1 MEEHFLRAVKADPL
15 LQVARAAARDVG
27 TKPYLVGGTVR
38 DLLLGRPSAD
48 LDLACENAPSA
59 AGRCADHLRTRP
71 VALGRGRFQTWRV
84 PAGERYIDWAPLHSD
99 GIVADLSRRDLT
111 LNAIAFDMGAGLL
124 VDPTGGLRDL
134 SARLIRMTSPRALAE
149 DPLRLLRAY
158 RLLASLD
165 GFTLDAATEAEVSRR
180 SATLARSAAERI
192 RQEVELLLGTANP
205 ASAVRRMDRAG
216 ILTVVF
222 PELEPLR
229 GLGQN
234 VHHHLDAL
242 EHTLE
247 ALGALDGPPAWLA
260 RFGVP
265 PDGVRALVALRLG
278 ALLHDLGKASTR
290 TVGEDGRV
298 HFYGHPKISAD
309 LARAA
314 MKRLRFSRDLE
325 ESVAT
330 LCLHHLRPLGL
341 VRSGAGRTALR
352 RLVHDL
358 GPLLGPL
365 LALAR
370 ADKTASRGPD
380 YEANLSGLDDLAA
393 KVLEVASTDGQDLAR
408 LPRLVD
414 GLEALEILGLP
425 RPGPELGRALDALM
439 ERQVAG
445 EISSREEAR
454 DFLRRYRQK
463 HPPAER
469 GNDQQK

>member
-1 MEEHFLRAVKADPL
+1 LEKRLARALSGDSL
-15 LQVARAAARDVG
+15 LEIARAAARGVG
-27 TKPYLVGGTVR
+27 AKPYLVGGTVR
-38 DLLLGRPSAD
+38 DLLIGRPTAD
-48 LDLACENAPSA
+48 LDLACENAPAA
-59 AGRCADHLRTRP
+59 AGRCAELLGTRP

-84 PAGERYIDWAPLHSD
+84 PAGERYVDWAPLHSD
-99 GIVADLSRRDLT
+99 GLAADLARRDFT
-111 LNAIAFDMGAGLL
+111 VNAIAFDLDAGLL
-124 VDPTGGLRDL
+124 VDPNGGLGDL
-134 SARLIRMTSPRALAE
+134 SARVIRMTSPRALAE
-149 DPLRLLRAY
+149 DPLRILRAY
-158 RLLASLD
+158 RLLAGLD
-165 GFTLDAATEAEVSRR
+165 GFELDAATEGLIARR
-180 SATLARSAAERI
+180 AATLARSAAERI
-192 RQEVELLLGTANP
+192 RHEAELLLAAPSPSST
-205 ASAVRRMDRAG
+205 VRRMDRAG

-247 ALGALDGPPAWLA
+247 ALDALDGPPAWLA
-260 RFGVP
+260 RFGIP
-265 PDGVRALVALRLG
+265 PQSPRPLLIIRLG

-290 TVGEDGRV
+290 TVGPDGRV
-298 HFYGHPKISAD
+298 HFYGHPKVSAD

-314 MKRLRFSRDLE
+314 MKRLRFSKEVE
-325 ESVAT
+325 EAVAT

-341 VRSGAGRTALR
+341 VKSGSGRTALR

-370 ADKTASRGPD
+370 ADKTASRGPE
-380 YEANLSGLDDLAA
+380 YEANLAGLDELATKA
-393 KVLEVASTDGQDLAR
+393 LEVARTDGAHLAR

-414 GLEALEILGLP
+414 GLQALEILGLA

-445 EISSREEAR
+445 AISSREEAR
-454 DFLRRYRQK
+454 EFLRRYRQK
-463 HPPAER
+463 HPPAEQEK
-469 GNDQQK
+469 DQLK